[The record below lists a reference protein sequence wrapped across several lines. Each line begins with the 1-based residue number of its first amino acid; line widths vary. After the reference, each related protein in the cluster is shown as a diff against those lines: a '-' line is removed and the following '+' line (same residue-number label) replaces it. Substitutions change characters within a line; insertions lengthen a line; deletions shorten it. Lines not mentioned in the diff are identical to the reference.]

1 MHSFRRHGRFLV
13 ALLSLTIAF
22 VLSVQFGDRGVQF
35 DLRQSPLAAASE
47 GAPETYE
54 LSALRVLN
62 RVLLQLKDKYVE
74 PERIQPS
81 KMLVASL
88 EAIQNNI
95 AEIVI
100 AYDQKGDKTPPAFID
115 VSVGDKTKRFDVRK
129 IESLWEMSFRL
140 KEIFIFIEQNLDND
154 PDRKVQDIEYA
165 AINGLLSTLDP
176 HSNLLPPAQYDEM
189 QTQTGGKFGGLGI
202 VISIRDG
209 ALTVISPIDGTPAS
223 QKGIKAQDSIV
234 RIGEESTVNMN
245 LTEAVDMMRG
255 DPGTDVDLWILR
267 KGWAEARQF
276 TLTRAVIKIESV
288 DSHALA
294 NKIGYVRIKNFQDNT
309 TTDLMAHLKK
319 LKESMGGLQGVVLD
333 MRDNPGGLLN
343 QSIRVS
349 DLFLNEGTIVS
360 TVGDGNK
367 LRETTS
373 ATKTGSEP
381 DYPIIVLL
389 NGGSASASEIVAGA
403 LQNNNR
409 AVVLGDT
416 SFGKGTVQ
424 ILYEFPDHSAL
435 KLTVAQYLTPG
446 GVSIQSRGIVPDLH
460 TIPVHI
466 RKNSVEMFLTQ
477 NNLRE
482 QDLDSHLVNTAERAP
497 DGQVSHIRFIDPD
510 SQQELDEGEEPPF
523 VDPNVFKEDFEIK
536 LAQQLLVATGTEWRR
551 PAMLKGLQGE
561 LQKVYDREISNITAE
576 LKKLGVDWA
585 EGESKQKPNV
595 DLKISTNQPKDT
607 VVAGD
612 KITLTAELTNRGTE
626 PLYRVKG
633 FTKSESPM
641 LRDREFIFGKVMPGQ
656 TKKWSV
662 EVTAPKDSSSR
673 HDHIDIALSDAD
685 REFAGQYGIDIKING
700 LERPHFGFAYEII
713 DANGDG
719 ILQKGEDV
727 TFRVFVNN
735 MGGADSDD
743 TTVFLKNLSREA
755 VYLHNGRE
763 KLGKVNV
770 DERKSVDFSFTVKSP
785 PKNDAIELQ
794 VDIYDMTYREFVQ
807 KKLSIPF
814 NTATKKV
821 GAASGVATIIRDA
834 TKIYSGASDKS
845 DPVASVP
852 ANTSIGVVGRLD
864 GWLKLDLGYRK
875 AWVEQSSVTFNEA
888 SAGQAK
894 TSDAVLEQI
903 SLFQKPRI
911 QLNPEVMMTSEKSI
925 NLKGMITDSSALKD
939 FYIIVHQQEDLAK
952 FNTLKLNYLRVNG
965 QSAKIAT
972 DVPLF
977 KGMNRIS
984 VVARNDIGMAT
995 TESVFVYR
1003 KQ

>member
-1 MHSFRRHGRFLV
+1 M
-13 ALLSLTIAF
+13 
-22 VLSVQFGDRGVQF
+22 QF
-35 DLRQSPLAAASE
+35 DLRHSQLAASE
-47 GAPETYE
+47 GTVESYD
-54 LSALRVLN
+54 LSSLRVLN
-62 RVLLQLKDKYVE
+62 RVLLQLKDNYVE
-74 PERIQPS
+74 PERIQPA

-100 AYDQKGDKTPPAFID
+100 AYDQKGDKTPPSFID
-115 VSVGDKTKRFDVRK
+115 VSVGDKTKRFDVRN

-140 KEIFIFIEQNLDND
+140 KEVFLFIQQNLDND

-223 QKGIKAQDSIV
+223 QKGIKAQDTIV
-234 RIGEESTVNMN
+234 RIGDESTVNMN
-245 LTEAVDMMRG
+245 LNEAVEMMRG
-255 DPGTDVDLWILR
+255 EPGTNIDLWIMR
-267 KGWAEARQF
+267 KGWTDARQF
-276 TLTRAVIKIESV
+276 TLTRAVIKIDSV

-294 NKIGYVRIKNFQDNT
+294 NKIGYVRIKNFQANT
-309 TTDLMAHLKK
+309 TSDLMEHLKK
-319 LKESMGGLQGVVLD
+319 LKENMGGMQGLVLD
-333 MRDNPGGLLN
+333 MRDNPGGLLD

-360 TVGDGNK
+360 TVGVGNK
-367 LRETTS
+367 LRETKT

-403 LQNNNR
+403 LQNNDR

-424 ILYEFPDHSAL
+424 ILYEFPDQSAL

-460 TIPVHI
+460 TIPVRIH
-466 RKNSVEMFLTQ
+466 KNSVEMFLTQ

-482 QDLDSHLVNTAERAP
+482 QDLDSHLVNTAERTP
-497 DGQVSHIRFIDPD
+497 DGQVTHIRYIDPD
-510 SQQELDEGEEPPF
+510 AKKELAEDEEPPF
-523 VDPNVFKEDFEIK
+523 VDPNVFVEDFEIK
-536 LAQQLLVATGTEWRR
+536 LAQQLLVASGTEWRR
-551 PAMLKGLQGE
+551 TEMLKTLQTE
-561 LQKVYDREISNITAE
+561 LQKVYDRELATITAE
-576 LKKLGVDWA
+576 LKKLGVDWS
-585 EGESKQKPNV
+585 EGDSTQKPNV
-595 DLKISTNQPKDT
+595 DLKITTNQPDNT
-607 VVAGD
+607 VAAGD
-612 KITLTAELTNRGTE
+612 KITVTAEVTNRGTE
-626 PLYRVKG
+626 PLYRLKG
-633 FTKSESPM
+633 FTRSDSPM
-641 LRDREFIFGKVMPGQ
+641 LRDREFIFGKVLPGQ

-662 EVTAPKDSSSR
+662 EVSAPKDSASR
-673 HDHIDIALSDAD
+673 HDHVDLVLSDAD
-685 REFAGQYGIDIKING
+685 RDFEGQYGVDIKIIG
-700 LERPHFGFAYEII
+700 PERPHFGFAYELI

-735 MGGADSDD
+735 MGGAQSED

-755 VYLHNGRE
+755 VYLHSGRE
-763 KLGKVNV
+763 KLGKVQV

-785 PKNDAIELQ
+785 PKNDLIELQ

-807 KKLSIPF
+807 KKLAIPF
-814 NTATKKV
+814 NTNTKKV
-821 GAASGVATIIRDA
+821 GAASGVATVA
-834 TKIYSGASDKS
+834 NAGPVKIYNGASDQT
-845 DPVASVP
+845 DLVATVP
-852 ANTSIGVVGRLD
+852 AGATLAVVGRLD

-875 AWVEQSSVTFNEA
+875 AWVEQSKVTFNEA
-888 SAGQAK
+888 PAASVK
-894 TSDAVLEQI
+894 TSENALEQI

-911 QLNPEVMMTSEKSI
+911 QLEPEVMMTSANSI
-925 NLKGMITDSSALKD
+925 NLKGLITDSSALRD

-952 FNTLKLNYLRVNG
+952 FNTHKLNYLRING
-965 QSAKIAT
+965 QQAADIAT
-972 DVPLF
+972 SVPLF